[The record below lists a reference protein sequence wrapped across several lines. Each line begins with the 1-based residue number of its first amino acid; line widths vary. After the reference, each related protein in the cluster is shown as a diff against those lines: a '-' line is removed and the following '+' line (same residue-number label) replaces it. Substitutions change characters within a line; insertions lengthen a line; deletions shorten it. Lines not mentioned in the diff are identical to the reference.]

1 MPDRNL
7 HLPAQGSRG
16 LVTPARGLLTPMSGV
31 TSPGRR
37 RLALP
42 AGTLDRRRF
51 LGLGA
56 AGAAALAL
64 TACGGP
70 STGGDDDA
78 DDADAASTDDY
89 RDLTPASEI
98 KFWSVHPGNSREA
111 DEELIRRFQEANPD
125 ISVTLVTAGSNYE
138 EVAQRFQTALQ
149 GDDRPDVLMLS
160 DVWWFKYYLNGTITP
175 LDALLEAEEV
185 DVDDYHDTL
194 IGDYQYDG
202 RQWGMPYA
210 RSTPLFYYNKE
221 HWAEAGLPDRGPETW
236 DELDEWAEA
245 LEANLSGNQKVF
257 HHVKGASYVAWIFQ
271 SIIWAFG
278 GRYSEDDFTITLDS
292 DEAIAAGEYV
302 RRQVN
307 ELGYAGV
314 TPDDN
319 IIDLSSGGISCTI
332 GSTGSLSGLL
342 EGSSFEV
349 GAAFLPEKEQFGCPT
364 GGAGLSI
371 PSGIDPERQLAA
383 MRFIKFAT
391 EPENTAYYSE
401 SVGYMPV
408 RKSAVDLMA
417 EVFEREPQRRVA
429 LEQLEHTSPQDAARV
444 YIPDGDQILGRGLER
459 IMLQNE
465 PADQA
470 FDVVANE
477 LRASYEENVAPVIG

>member
-1 MPDRNL
+1 MSHRHL
-7 HLPAQGSRG
+7 HLP
-16 LVTPARGLLTPMSGV
+16 PE
-31 TSPGRR
+31 R
-37 RLALP
+37 RLVVP
-42 AGTLDRRRF
+42 SRPLDRRSF

-56 AGAAALAL
+56 AGAAALTLA
-64 TACGGP
+64 ACGGP
-70 STGGDDDA
+70 STSS
-78 DDADAASTDDY
+78 DDADAADDATADDFS
-89 RDLTPASEI
+89 RVTPASEI
-98 KFWSVHPGNSREA
+98 TFWSVHPGNSREA
-111 DEELIRRFQEANPD
+111 DEELIRRFEEANPD
-125 ISVTLVTAGSNYE
+125 ISVTLVTAGADYE

-149 GDDRPDVLMLS
+149 GDDRPDVIMLS
-160 DVWWFKYYLNGTITP
+160 DVWWFKYFLNGTITP

-185 DVDDYHDTL
+185 ELDDFHDTL

-221 HWAEAGLPDRGPETW
+221 HWADAGLPDRGPETW
-236 DELDEWAEA
+236 DEMDEWAEA
-245 LEANLSGNQKVF
+245 LEANLSGQQKVF

-278 GRYSEDDFTITLDS
+278 GRYSDDDFTITLDS

-302 RRQVN
+302 RSQVN

-319 IIDLSSGGISCTI
+319 IIDLSSGGISSTI

-371 PSGIDPERQLAA
+371 PSGLEPERQLAA
-383 MRFIKFAT
+383 MRFIKFVT
-391 EPENTAYYSE
+391 EPEQTAYYSE

-408 RKSAVDLMA
+408 RKSAVGMMEEA
-417 EVFEREPQRRVA
+417 FEREPQRRVA

-470 FDVVANE
+470 FEVVANE
-477 LRASYEENVAPVIG
+477 LTTSYEENVEPVIG